1 MLEAQH
7 SDLLR
12 GLTASELE
20 MVLPRI
26 ERRHYTAGQ
35 TILQRGEA
43 GDSLYVID
51 TGLVCVTVPGRDGV
65 ESVLAQLGPGQM
77 FGEMSILTG
86 RPRSAE
92 VRALVATNVS
102 VLPVADFF
110 DVAGRSP
117 TILLNIGRVLA
128 GRLAH
133 MSRADTHRERR
144 ALVVLVGPTQPL
156 VGSFL
161 ATNLTVAL
169 AATSRRRATLLD
181 LPADRA
187 ARLPGRE
194 WAPGLD
200 QIRVG

>member
-1 MLEAQH
+1 
-7 SDLLR
+7 
-12 GLTASELE
+12 
-20 MVLPRI
+20 
-26 ERRHYTAGQ
+26 
-35 TILQRGEA
+35 
-43 GDSLYVID
+43 
-51 TGLVCVTVPGRDGV
+51 
-65 ESVLAQLGPGQM
+65 M

-92 VRALVATNVS
+92 VRALVATDVS

-128 GRLAH
+128 GRLAQ
-133 MSRADTHRERR
+133 MSRTDTHREQR

-156 VGSFL
+156 VGSLL
-161 ATNLTVAL
+161 ATNLTAAL

-194 WAPGLD
+194 WAPWP
-200 QIRVG
+200 